1 MEDVINKIKER
12 WNLPSVYL
20 DYLAEYP
27 KKGKFIDDER
37 FVNGLNLYGASEL
50 IKRQEGYS
58 YNPIEKKPID
68 DWPKNYVV
76 IADDG
81 ADPYVLDLS
90 QSDGKEAPILF
101 AYHGEG
107 EWDFQEYASSVTE
120 FIKSL
125 NVG

>member
-1 MEDVINKIKER
+1 MDNFLSRIKER
-12 WNLPSVYL
+12 WNLPKVYL
-20 DYLAEYP
+20 EFLTKHP
-27 KKGKFIDDER
+27 QKGKFIDDER

-68 DWPKNYVV
+68 GWPKNYVV
-76 IADDG
+76 VADDG

-90 QSDGKEAPILF
+90 RSDGEDAPILF
-101 AYHGEG
+101 AYHGERK
-107 EWDFQEYASSVTE
+107 WDFQESTPSFAE

-125 NVG
+125 NID

>member
-1 MEDVINKIKER
+1 MEEVISNIKR
-12 WNLPSVYL
+12 KWNLPT
-20 DYLAEYP
+20 DYLSYLAKYP

-37 FVNGLNLYGASEL
+37 FANGLSLYGASEL

-58 YNPIEKKPID
+58 YNPVKKKPID
-68 DWPKNYVV
+68 VWPKEYVV

-90 QSDGKEAPILF
+90 KSDGKDAPVLF

-107 EWDFQEYASSVTE
+107 EWDFQEYAQSFTE
-120 FIKSL
+120 FLRDLDID
-125 NVG
+125 